1 MEQPLGATDKFL
13 GLRNRGPRHPLLQPT
28 IKITPAN
35 TRITYFNT
43 AIGCNKK

>member
-1 MEQPLGATDKFL
+1 
-13 GLRNRGPRHPLLQPT
+13 LLQLT

-43 AIGCNKK
+43 AIGCNKKVNYIENNK